1 MMSCLATIHE
11 FSSRAIVRGMTPL
24 ARMMCASQAAATGS
38 VATGPAVGITT
49 AIAVPI
55 KMEGN

>member
-1 MMSCLATIHE
+1 MNFLTTASHE
-11 FSSRAIVRGMTPL
+11 IVSRAFARGMTPL
-24 ARMMCASQAAATGS
+24 ARHARASQAAATGS
-38 VATGPAVGITT
+38 AATGPAVGTTT

>member
-1 MMSCLATIHE
+1 MMSFFPTIHPI
-11 FSSRAIVRGMTPL
+11 FSRASARGSTPL
-24 ARMMCASQAAATGS
+24 AQMMCAFPAAATGS
-38 VATGPAVGITT
+38 AATGPAVGITT